1 MTDTPSLGVR
11 AELGKVL
18 TDEHADILR
27 EGVALILREVM
38 ELEVARL
45 AGGDRYE
52 RAEERASYRNGYRSR
67 RFDTRVGTLELE
79 IPKLRT
85 GPSYL
90 PSFLEARKRS
100 EQALVSV
107 VMEAYVNGVS
117 TRKVERLANQLGIE
131 GVSKSTVSRICS
143 GLDERAAAFRGRPL
157 EGAYPYVWLDARIE
171 RVRDTDAHTV
181 RHKALLVA
189 YGVHE
194 SGRREVIGID
204 VGEVESEATWREFIR
219 GLVARGL
226 TGVQLVI
233 SDAHAGLKK
242 AIESVIGAQWQRCCV
257 HFVRDMLGHVPRQSH
272 PLVRGALK
280 QVFAAVDRDMA
291 AQVAAGV
298 IAQLTTVAP
307 KVARLLGDAE
317 EDLLA
322 YMRFPRE
329 HWPKIRSTNPL
340 ERVNR
345 EIARRSDVVGIYP
358 NDDAL
363 IRLAAGLLVEINDEW
378 LVAHRYIS
386 HASMQ
391 LILPELNE
399 EAGEH
404 TGADHPALEGALAG
418 AAMSTT

>member
-1 MTDTPSLGVR
+1 MASL
-11 AELGKVL
+11 
-18 TDEHADILR
+18 
-27 EGVALILREVM
+27 
-38 ELEVARL
+38 
-45 AGGDRYE
+45 
-52 RAEERASYRNGYRSR
+52 
-67 RFDTRVGTLELE
+67 
-79 IPKLRT
+79 
-85 GPSYL
+85 
-90 PSFLEARKRS
+90 
-100 EQALVSV
+100 
-107 VMEAYVNGVS
+107 
-117 TRKVERLANQLGIE
+117 TRKVERLAAQLGIE
-131 GVSKSTVSRICS
+131 GISKSTVSRICT

-171 RVRDTDAHTV
+171 RVRDSEAHTV

-204 VGEVESEATWREFIR
+204 VGEVESEAVWREFIR

-226 TGVQLVI
+226 AGVQLVI
-233 SDAHAGLKK
+233 SDAHPGLKK
-242 AIESVIGAQWQRCCV
+242 AIGSVIGAQWQRCCV

-280 QVFAAVDRDMA
+280 QVFAAVDREMA
-291 AQVAAGV
+291 GQVASSV
-298 IAQLTTVAP
+298 IAQLRTVAP
-307 KVARLLGDAE
+307 KVARLLEDAE

-322 YMRFPRE
+322 YMRFPRD

-363 IRLAAGLLVEINDEW
+363 IRLAAGLLVEVNDEW

-391 LILPELNE
+391 PILPEPAE
-399 EAGEH
+399 QP
-404 TGADHPALEGALAG
+404 GADQPALEGALAG
-418 AAMSTT
+418 AEMSTT